1 MARRRKASNIFAGK
15 RRGSK
20 AGDSVVVG
28 VVVVI
33 GLVIA
38 AVSMIPTWVWY
49 GVAALLAVIVIKHI
63 YAAVT
68 KSSQESQSKV
78 VSSQSPPSSNQG
90 LAPSWTAG
98 SNVYSTKGATT
109 TRNTSYPKTESRGE
123 ALVSVRSTTSDSGT
137 SGHRLP
143 PPPSDLTGIHW
154 IPQEKS
160 IDVAGLHISSG
171 LLYVGAPPRNASNP
185 AWIDLTKKVAAA
197 GDYHERQ
204 LDYWPSY
211 SEATPTARRAY
222 LNWLASG
229 RSDPDT
235 DIGFVFLYFYG
246 LEYRALVDA
255 QESAAAKAEIP
266 QIASELKR
274 LLSIYG
280 NVSGSFRSYV
290 GGLHELLSLSDLPSP
305 LYLAPVPDLPQS
317 YEVPLYIRLALG
329 SAAVDGAPVPVS
341 LARAWVEYSPA
352 IRLRTPATRCG
363 KQFDQLFGLRYVEL
377 FGEGMVLPR
386 NKTKLKCMYR
396 PASRAL
402 SNKDVTATFG
412 DIPDVTV
419 LTKPIKQL
427 TELTESVTQEL
438 DAYSRYLGKNPEA
451 DNALEGL
458 LLLPPM
464 LWPEA
469 SRQALAELKARIGDG
484 MLVISF
490 QELLSTLDARTTLTK
505 DKAITMAKAL
515 ESLSIGIEP
524 DILSGARLP
533 KPEDKLA
540 LFTISPGEETSR
552 STPAFQVAALTLQV
566 ASIVAAADGD
576 FSTNE
581 LNSLLHHIESWTH
594 LTPSHINRL
603 KAHLCL
609 LVITPASLPALK
621 KKLEPL
627 DASTKETLGA
637 FMATVAQTD
646 GKVTP
651 DEVKTL
657 EKIYKA
663 LGIDPKKVFSDVHA
677 VAAGSS
683 PTTIAIEAIEKSGF
697 TLDPARI
704 AALQSDTA
712 KVSALLAS
720 IFTEEAPAEISHID
734 TDVAQA
740 NTDED
745 PVLETH
751 STQSLMGLDELHT
764 AFARLLISRPQWT
777 REELQ
782 DVATDMDL
790 MLDGA
795 LERVNEAAYDS
806 HDIPFTEGDDP
817 IEVNAEVL
825 EKIDA

>member
-1 MARRRKASNIFAGK
+1 MARRRKASNIFGGT
-15 RRGSK
+15 RRSTK
-20 AGDSVVVG
+20 KGDSAAVG
-28 VVVVI
+28 VIIMV
-33 GLVIA
+33 GLVIGA
-38 AVSMIPTWVWY
+38 ISMVPIWVWY
-49 GVAALLAVIVIKHI
+49 GLAALLAFIVLKYI
-63 YAAVT
+63 YKAVT
-68 KSSQESQSKV
+68 KSSKGQQA
-78 VSSQSPPSSNQG
+78 PLTPFSSNQA
-90 LAPSWTAG
+90 LPATSATVPDALSAPAAPPTR
-98 SNVYSTKGATT
+98 TT
-109 TRNTSYPKTESRGE
+109 SHSKSESVGDD
-123 ALVSVRSTTSDSGT
+123 LVSIWPDTSSSG
-137 SGHRLP
+137 SKEHRLP
-143 PPPSDLTGIHW
+143 PPPKGLTGVRW
-154 IPQEKS
+154 IPVGES
-160 IDVAGLHISSG
+160 IDIAGLQIPGG
-171 LLYVGAPPRNASNP
+171 LFYAGTPPRNTSNP
-185 AWIDLTKKVAAA
+185 AWIDLTKKVAAT

-229 RSDPDT
+229 KCDPGS

-255 QESAAAKAEIP
+255 QEDVAAKAEIP
-266 QIASELKR
+266 QIANELKR
-274 LLSIYG
+274 LLGIYG
-280 NVSGSFRSYV
+280 NASGSFRSYA
-290 GGLHELLSLSDLPSP
+290 GGLYELLSLSDLPNQ
-305 LYLAPVPDLPQS
+305 LYRVPVPDLPQS
-317 YEVPLYIRLALG
+317 YEVPFYIRLALG
-329 SAAVDGAPVPVS
+329 SAAVDGAPVPAA
-341 LARAWVEYSPA
+341 LARAWIRHSPVV
-352 IRLRTPATRCG
+352 RLRTPATRCSN
-363 KQFDQLFGLRYVEL
+363 QFDQLFDLRYAEL

-396 PASRAL
+396 PASMAL

-427 TELTESVTQEL
+427 TELTETVTQEL
-438 DAYSRYLGKNPEA
+438 DAYSRYIGKNPGA
-451 DNALEGL
+451 DSALEGL
-458 LLLPPM
+458 LLLPTA

-469 SRQALAELKARIGDG
+469 SHRALDELKAKIGDG
-484 MLVISF
+484 MLVVSF

-505 DKAITMAKAL
+505 DKAIAMAKVL
-515 ESLSIGIEP
+515 ESLSIGVEP
-524 DILSGARLP
+524 DILSGVRLP
-533 KPEDKLA
+533 KPDDKLV
-540 LFTISPGEETSR
+540 LFTTPPGEEVSR
-552 STPAFQVAALTLQV
+552 STPGYQVAALTLQV

-576 FSTNE
+576 FSASEMN
-581 LNSLLHHIESWTH
+581 NLLHHIESWTH
-594 LTPSHINRL
+594 LTPSHIRRL
-603 KAHLCL
+603 KAHLRL
-609 LVITPASLPALK
+609 LAITPSSLPALK

-627 DASTKETLGA
+627 DVSTKETLGA

-677 VAAGSS
+677 VTAGTS
-683 PTTIAIEAIEKSGF
+683 PATIAIEAIEKSGF
-697 TLDPARI
+697 TLDPVRI

-720 IFTEEAPAEISHID
+720 IFNEDAQVEVGCIDTEVAPID
-734 TDVAQA
+734 TDKVPEPEISSQQ
-740 NTDED
+740 N
-745 PVLETH
+745 
-751 STQSLMGLDELHT
+751 LMGLDELHT

-782 DVATDMDL
+782 DVAADMDL

-795 LERVNEAAYDS
+795 LERINEAAYDS
-806 HDIPFTEGDDP
+806 YDIPFTEGDGP

>member
-1 MARRRKASNIFAGK
+1 MARRRKASNIFVGK
-15 RRGSK
+15 RRSTK
-20 AGDSVVVG
+20 AGESVALG

-33 GLVIA
+33 GIVIA
-38 AVSMIPTWVWY
+38 AISMIPIWVWY
-49 GVAALLAVIVIKHI
+49 GVAVLLTVVVIKYI
-63 YAAVT
+63 YNAVT
-68 KSSQESQSKV
+68 KSSQGQPTV
-78 VSSQSPPSSNQG
+78 DTTMASSV
-90 LAPSWTAG
+90 TH
-98 SNVYSTKGATT
+98 
-109 TRNTSYPKTESRGE
+109 PK
-123 ALVSVRSTTSDSGT
+123 ADNLVSVRSNTSTSDNNE
-137 SGHRLP
+137 HRLP
-143 PPPSDLTGIHW
+143 PPPAGLTGIHW
-154 IPQEKS
+154 IPMGES
-160 IDVAGLHISSG
+160 VDIAGIHIPGG
-171 LLYVGAPPRNASNP
+171 LLYVGTPPRNTSNP
-185 AWIDLTKKVAAA
+185 AWIDPAKKVAAA
-197 GDYHERQ
+197 GDYQERQ

-229 RSDPDT
+229 KCDPDA

-246 LEYRALVDA
+246 LEYRAINDA

-266 QIASELKR
+266 QIANELRR

-280 NVSGSFRSYV
+280 NRSGSFRSYA
-290 GGLHELLSLSDLPSP
+290 GNLYELLSLADLPSP
-305 LYLAPVPDLPQS
+305 LYRAPIPDLPQS

-329 SAAVDGAPVPVS
+329 SAAVDGAPVPAA
-341 LARAWVEYSPA
+341 LARSWVMYSPV
-352 IRLRTPATRCG
+352 IRLRTPATRCS
-363 KQFDQLFGLRYVEL
+363 KQFDQLFGLRYAEL

-396 PASRAL
+396 PASMAL
-402 SNKDVTATFG
+402 SNKGITATFG
-412 DIPDVTV
+412 DTPDVTV

-438 DAYSRYLGKNPEA
+438 DAYSRYLGKNPETES
-451 DNALEGL
+451 ALEGL
-458 LLLPPM
+458 LLLPPV

-469 SRQALAELKARIGDG
+469 SKQTLDELKAKIGDG
-484 MLVISF
+484 MLVLSF

-505 DKAITMAKAL
+505 DKATAMAKAL

-540 LFTISPGEETSR
+540 LFAIPPGEETSR
-552 STPAFQVAALTLQV
+552 ATPAYQVAALTLQV

-576 FSTNE
+576 FSADE
-581 LNSLLHHIESWTH
+581 LNNLLHHIESWTH
-594 LTPSHINRL
+594 LTPSHISRL
-603 KAHLCL
+603 KAHLRL

-627 DASTKETLGA
+627 DVATKETLGA

-651 DEVKTL
+651 DEVKML

-683 PTTIAIEAIEKSGF
+683 PTTIAIETIEKSGF

-712 KVSALLAS
+712 KVSALLAN
-720 IFTEEAPAEISHID
+720 IFNEDVPVGIGHID
-734 TDVAQA
+734 TDLDQA
-740 NTDED
+740 NTDD
-745 PVLETH
+745 APVLETH

-777 REELQ
+777 RDELQ